1 MATPCVITEEA
12 KQYIIDN
19 CTLTSKELKGI
30 LLKEYGVD
38 VSEVAI
44 WRHMKAAREKAEEA
58 TQTAD
63 AFLSATIAERVN
75 QYSPTILNRYERE
88 LSRIES
94 VLDGSNNEF
103 VLPIGDDGTRDKFW
117 YEKYLRLYN
126 ETSKIYL
133 SLRPPIQTVRIES
146 AIDPDVAAIESW
158 TDEQIKA
165 FEEFKKTL
173 NKSNSESS

>member
-1 MATPCVITEEA
+1 
-12 KQYIIDN
+12 
-19 CTLTSKELKGI
+19 
-30 LLKEYGVD
+30 
-38 VSEVAI
+38 
-44 WRHMKAAREKAEEA
+44 MKAAREKAEEA

>member
-1 MATPCVITEEA
+1 
-12 KQYIIDN
+12 
-19 CTLTSKELKGI
+19 
-30 LLKEYGVD
+30 
-38 VSEVAI
+38 
-44 WRHMKAAREKAEEA
+44 MKAAREKAEEA

-133 SLRPPIQTVRIES
+133 SLRPPIQTIRIES

>member
-12 KQYIIDN
+12 KQYIIDH
-19 CTLTSKELKGI
+19 CTLTSKEIKKI
-30 LLKEYGVD
+30 LSKEYDVD

-44 WRHMKAAREKAEEA
+44 WKHLKAAREKAEEA
-58 TQTAD
+58 TRTAD
-63 AFLSATIAERVN
+63 AHLSATIAERVN
-75 QYSPTILNRYERE
+75 QYSPRILGRYEQE
-88 LSRIES
+88 LERIES

-133 SLRPPIQTVRIES
+133 SLRPPIQTIRIES

-165 FEEFKKTL
+165 FESFKKSL
-173 NKSNSESS
+173 NKQNSESS

>member
-1 MATPCVITEEA
+1 
-12 KQYIIDN
+12 
-19 CTLTSKELKGI
+19 
-30 LLKEYGVD
+30 
-38 VSEVAI
+38 
-44 WRHMKAAREKAEEA
+44 MKAAREKAEEA

-133 SLRPPIQTVRIES
+133 SLRPPIQTIRIES

-158 TDEQIKA
+158 TDEQIKS
-165 FEEFKKTL
+165 FEEFKKIL

>member
-1 MATPCVITEEA
+1 
-12 KQYIIDN
+12 
-19 CTLTSKELKGI
+19 
-30 LLKEYGVD
+30 
-38 VSEVAI
+38 
-44 WRHMKAAREKAEEA
+44 
-58 TQTAD
+58 
-63 AFLSATIAERVN
+63 
-75 QYSPTILNRYERE
+75 
-88 LSRIES
+88 
-94 VLDGSNNEF
+94 LDGSNNEF

>member
-1 MATPCVITEEA
+1 MATPCIITEEA
-12 KQYIIDN
+12 KQYIIDH
-19 CTLTSKELKGI
+19 CTLTSKEIKEI
-30 LLKEYGVD
+30 LSKEYDVD

-44 WRHMKAAREKAEEA
+44 WKHLKAAREKAEEA
-58 TQTAD
+58 TRTAD
-63 AFLSATIAERVN
+63 AHLSAIIAERVN
-75 QYSPTILNRYERE
+75 QYSPRILGRYEQE
-88 LSRIES
+88 LERIES

-133 SLRPPIQTVRIES
+133 SLRPPIQTIRIES

-165 FEEFKKTL
+165 FEEFKKSL
-173 NKSNSESS
+173 DKQNSESS

>member
-12 KQYIIDN
+12 KQYIIDH
-19 CTLTSKELKGI
+19 CTLTSKEIKEI
-30 LLKEYGVD
+30 LSKEYDVD

-44 WRHMKAAREKAEEA
+44 WKHLKAAREKAEEA
-58 TQTAD
+58 TRTAD
-63 AFLSATIAERVN
+63 AHLSATIAERVN
-75 QYSPTILNRYERE
+75 QYSPKILGRYEQE
-88 LSRIES
+88 LERIES

-133 SLRPPIQTVRIES
+133 SLRPPIQTIRIES

-165 FEEFKKTL
+165 FEEFKKSL
-173 NKSNSESS
+173 DKQNSESS